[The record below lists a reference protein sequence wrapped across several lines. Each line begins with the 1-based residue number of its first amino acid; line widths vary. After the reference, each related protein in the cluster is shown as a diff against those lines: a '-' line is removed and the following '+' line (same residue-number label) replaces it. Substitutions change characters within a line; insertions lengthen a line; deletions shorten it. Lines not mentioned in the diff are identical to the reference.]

1 MEAKIAYLNDG
12 VKGLGDGFKDFKE
25 DITNFMA
32 FTAETYSDHETRI
45 KTWKVKS
52 NDRSQYYWLHAY
64 ARTNRN
70 TQPPLA
76 MCL

>member
-45 KTWKVKS
+45 KNLESKIQ
-52 NDRSQYYWLHAY
+52 RS
-64 ARTNRN
+64 
-70 TQPPLA
+70 
-76 MCL
+76 

>member
-1 MEAKIAYLNDG
+1 MVYPNKKFDELIKRNQSSLIHLEAKIAYLNDG

-45 KTWKVKS
+45 KNLESKIQ
-52 NDRSQYYWLHAY
+52 RS
-64 ARTNRN
+64 
-70 TQPPLA
+70 
-76 MCL
+76 